1 MLLAVGEILVDKIVE
16 NGESKNFLGGAPVN
30 VIVNAKQQGAKCAFV
45 GRVGNDEI
53 GEFLTSQMKLAN
65 LEHLDIQVDSERP
78 TTIALVTLTN
88 GERDFKFIRKNTADY
103 NIDFEKIN
111 FSSYKDLDFIHLGS
125 LMLSESEG
133 VDFANK
139 VVKKSKELGVK
150 LSFDVNFRSDT
161 YSSEEVAVKTYLPFI
176 KSANV
181 VKFSEE
187 ELTLFTGE
195 TNVLTACEKL
205 SSNGQLF
212 LVTLG
217 SKGSFYYLDGQTGIV
232 PTVPVKPVDTTGAGD
247 AFFGAFLAEMAG
259 KPFER
264 DNILSAME
272 KANKKGAQ
280 ATQFYGAVKL

>member
-1 MLLAVGEILVDKIVE
+1 
-16 NGESKNFLGGAPVN
+16 
-30 VIVNAKQQGAKCAFV
+30 
-45 GRVGNDEI
+45 
-53 GEFLTSQMKLAN
+53 
-65 LEHLDIQVDSERP
+65 
-78 TTIALVTLTN
+78 
-88 GERDFKFIRKNTADY
+88 
-103 NIDFEKIN
+103 
-111 FSSYKDLDFIHLGS
+111 
-125 LMLSESEG
+125 MLSESEG

-139 VVKKSKELGVK
+139 VVKKSKKLGVK

-187 ELTLFTGE
+187 ELVLFTGE

-205 SSNGQLF
+205 SAKDQLF

-217 SKGSFYYLDGQTGIV
+217 SKGSLYYLNGETGTV
-232 PTVPVKPVDTTGAGD
+232 ATVPVKPIDTTGAGD